1 SAGSSTYQDNLG
13 TYQLMS
19 KKYNNLLKEYG
30 VWLIF
35 AGAFAAFYIPMAGKS
50 QISKIV
56 SDALNMRLVRY
67 SPKNEIDR
75 EFHDFLKEIPGGTI
89 VDGSPISLLCSLPN
103 WKRYIARYVKVLDS
117 VINDNYPTFMI
128 LVEPLNDED
137 LVKLSSIYEY
147 DMERADWVAEC
158 VSTFQLMSK
167 TYEIFRHVSLPKRLL
182 TSDN

>member
-1 SAGSSTYQDNLG
+1 MIDNYNFSVEFKAGDVINLVNEIG
-13 TYQLMS
+13 KQWKISVNQM
-19 KKYNNLLKEYG
+19 KVVIDG
-30 VWLIF
+30 
-35 AGAFAAFYIPMAGKS
+35 IPMAGKS

-147 DMERADWVAEC
+147 DMERANWVAEC

-182 TSDN
+182 ISDN

>member
-1 SAGSSTYQDNLG
+1 MIDNYNFSVEFKAGDVINLVNEIG
-13 TYQLMS
+13 KQWKISVNQM
-19 KKYNNLLKEYG
+19 KVVIDG
-30 VWLIF
+30 
-35 AGAFAAFYIPMAGKS
+35 IPMAGKS

-147 DMERADWVAEC
+147 DMERANWVAEC
-158 VSTFQLMSK
+158 VSTFQIMSK

>member
-1 SAGSSTYQDNLG
+1 MIDNYNFSVEFKAGDVINLVNEIG
-13 TYQLMS
+13 KQWKISVNQM
-19 KKYNNLLKEYG
+19 KVVIDG
-30 VWLIF
+30 
-35 AGAFAAFYIPMAGKS
+35 IPMAGKS

-89 VDGSPISLLCSLPN
+89 VDGSPISVLCSLPD
-103 WKRYIARYVKVLDS
+103 WKRYVTRYIKTIDS

-128 LVEPLNDED
+128 LVEPLDDED

-147 DMERADWVAEC
+147 DMERANWVAEC

-182 TSDN
+182 ISDN

>member
-1 SAGSSTYQDNLG
+1 MIDNYNFSVEFKAGDVINLVNEIG
-13 TYQLMS
+13 KQWKISVNQM
-19 KKYNNLLKEYG
+19 KVVIDG
-30 VWLIF
+30 
-35 AGAFAAFYIPMAGKS
+35 IPMAGKS

-128 LVEPLNDED
+128 LVEPLDDED

-147 DMERADWVAEC
+147 DMERANWVAEC

-182 TSDN
+182 ISDN

>member
-1 SAGSSTYQDNLG
+1 MINNYEFSAEFKPGDVVNLVREISRQWNVNVNQMKIVLDG
-13 TYQLMS
+13 
-19 KKYNNLLKEYG
+19 
-30 VWLIF
+30 
-35 AGAFAAFYIPMAGKS
+35 IPLSGKS
-50 QISKIV
+50 EIARFVSKN
-56 SDALNMRLVRY
+56 LNMRLVKYEQTRDL
-67 SPKNEIDR
+67 DR
-75 EFHDFLKEIPGGTI
+75 EFREFLKDVPGGTI
-89 VDGSPISLLCSLPN
+89 VDGSPISVLCSLPD
-103 WKRYIARYVKVLDS
+103 WKRYVTRYIKTIDS

-128 LVEPLNDED
+128 MVEPLNDED

>member
-1 SAGSSTYQDNLG
+1 MIDNYHFSVEFKAGDVINLVNEIG
-13 TYQLMS
+13 KQWKISVNQM
-19 KKYNNLLKEYG
+19 KVVIDG
-30 VWLIF
+30 
-35 AGAFAAFYIPMAGKS
+35 IPMAGKS

>member
-1 SAGSSTYQDNLG
+1 MIDNYNFSVEFKAGDVINLVNEIG
-13 TYQLMS
+13 KQWKISVNQM
-19 KKYNNLLKEYG
+19 KVVIDG
-30 VWLIF
+30 
-35 AGAFAAFYIPMAGKS
+35 IPMAGKS

-147 DMERADWVAEC
+147 DMERANWVAEC
-158 VSTFQLMSK
+158 VSTFQIMSK

-182 TSDN
+182 ISDN